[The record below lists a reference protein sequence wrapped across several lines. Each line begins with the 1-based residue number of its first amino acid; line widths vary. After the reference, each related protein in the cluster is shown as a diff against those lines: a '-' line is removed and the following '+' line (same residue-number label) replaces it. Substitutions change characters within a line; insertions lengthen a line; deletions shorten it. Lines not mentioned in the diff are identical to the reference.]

1 MSHLSTDASIEL
13 HQGALA
19 FLSDQYILDSPI
31 RLLNLQVGMGE
42 GKVGS
47 TQDKSPYDQQTTK
60 DYSVLDDPR
69 KAQPSDLKALATLNH
84 TIYFHNASLVKADA
98 WIFMECS
105 TSYAHGRRALI
116 HSKLYS
122 RDGTL
127 LAVCSQEV

>member
-1 MSHLSTDASIEL
+1 MSHVAADASIEV
-13 HQGALA
+13 HHGALA
-19 FLSDQYILDSPI
+19 FLSDLFIVDSPI

-47 TQDKSPYDQQTTK
+47 TQDNSPYDVRTTK
-60 DYSVLDDPR
+60 DHSMVGDPR
-69 KAQPSDLKALATLNH
+69 KAQPSDVKIMTTLNH
-84 TIYFHNASLVKADA
+84 TIHFHNANLVKADE
-98 WIFMECS
+98 WIFMECY

-122 RDGTL
+122 RDGSL